1 MKLNEN
7 FILRRVADT
16 WVAVPVGAASR
27 KFHGMLQLN
36 ESGVELW
43 HALEQGADEEALI
56 QLLCKEYAVAQE
68 QACADVE
75 AFLSKLRTAGC
86 ILD

>member
-7 FILRRVADT
+7 FILRRVAET

-43 HALEQGADEEALI
+43 HALEQGADEKALAA
-56 QLLCKEYAVAQE
+56 LLCGQYAVTQE
-68 QACADVE
+68 EASRDVK
-75 AFLSKLRTAGC
+75 AFLDKLRSAGC
-86 ILD
+86 IVE

>member
-36 ESGVELW
+36 DSGVELW
-43 HALEQGADEEALI
+43 HALENGADENALAE
-56 QLLCKEYAVAQE
+56 LLCAQYAVTPQ
-68 QACADVE
+68 QAAEDVQ
-75 AFLSKLRTAGC
+75 AFLAKLRTAGC
-86 ILD
+86 IVD

>member
-7 FILRRVADT
+7 FILRQVADT

-36 ESGVELW
+36 DSGVQLW
-43 HALEQGADEEALI
+43 HALEQGADEKALVA
-56 QLLCKEYAVAQE
+56 LLCAEYAVTVE
-68 QACADVE
+68 QADADVQ
-75 AFLSKLRTAGC
+75 AFLAKLRTAGC
-86 ILD
+86 IVD